1 MGEWSTYRIRDFL
14 LFSKEI
20 LLEVYAAY
28 NHDFWPWQLLWLAL
42 AFVIVGLLSS
52 RFPYRSRIICGI
64 VASGWAW
71 VGLVFHLE
79 YFQPINW
86 AARYFSWI
94 FLAEAFLIFV
104 SGVVF
109 TRLDLGTT
117 SGPRRLLGMGLYLFA
132 AFLPIELI
140 FGLSPDQILIFGWG
154 ADRTALG
161 TLGLLL
167 TAGQGALKWFLML
180 IPLSWCL
187 LAALVTYGLAGV
199 AG

>member
-64 VASGWAW
+64 VASGW
-71 VGLVFHLE
+71 
-79 YFQPINW
+79 
-86 AARYFSWI
+86 YFSWI